1 MEMPYVWCCSFKAFT
16 DPLAWFLTLGKS
28 DTQQMRDE
36 IEDLL
41 HDTRKSIQTL
51 IELDQI
57 LASFDKR
64 KFNEKTF
71 YEVYLHCTYT
81 YTGADAPEQARTH
94 CRDVVRDVRRISFK
108 EAKVPHVEWG
118 QWKEIDKSFAV
129 LVNADQTF
137 LDDFAKSLRQLDKEL
152 DAIKNLLM
160 KKRGTKHGTT
170 SPKFVR
176 I

>member
-1 MEMPYVWCCSFKAFT
+1 MFDVAALKAFT

-51 IELDQI
+51 IELEQI

-81 YTGADAPEQARTH
+81 YTGADAPPSKPELIAETL
-94 CRDVVRDVRRISFK
+94 F
-108 EAKVPHVEWG
+108 EM
-118 QWKEIDKSFAV
+118 
-129 LVNADQTF
+129 
-137 LDDFAKSLRQLDKEL
+137 L
-152 DAIKNLLM
+152 DALASKQQKYLMSNGDNGRRLINLSLCW
-160 KKRGTKHGTT
+160 
-170 SPKFVR
+170 
-176 I
+176 